1 MNFQANLPYIP
12 DRITVHLGA
21 PNDAS
26 APNVTLPF
34 IDYIKNV
41 ASSEIYPTWPE
52 SALRANIYAQISFAL
67 NRIYTEYYRSR
78 GYPFDITS
86 STAFDQ
92 YFVNGR
98 DIFENISRIV
108 DDIFNSYLRRPG
120 NVVPLFAQYCD
131 GINVS
136 CPGGLSQWG
145 SVSLANEGLLP
156 YQILQNYY
164 GNNLEI
170 VRDVPVGAIE
180 ASVPLFPLRIGSSND
195 DVRTVQIRLN
205 RISDNYPSIPK
216 IVRTDGIFLE
226 DTQDAVIRFQ
236 EIFDLSPD
244 GVVGQSTWYAIERI
258 YNSVKRLNELNSE
271 GVSLQD
277 VTNQYPEVL
286 QLGSTGIGVS
296 NLQYFIN
303 YVAAFYDTIPS
314 ITVDGVFGEATETAV
329 RAAQRTFGLAPDGIV
344 GEATWNALYNAYRGI
359 IQGIPVKFTEGITI
373 PYPGF
378 LLRVGAESDFVRVM
392 QEYLNYISMF
402 IPEIPSVNPT
412 GYFGTRTQDAVI
424 ALQNFVGLNP
434 NGVVGAITWEAITS
448 LYTDLYS
455 GNRVND
461 GQYPGY
467 EIGNNG

>member
-1 MNFQANLPYIP
+1 MNFSANLPFIP

-21 PNDAS
+21 PSNSS

-34 IDYIKNV
+34 VDYIKNV

-52 SALRANIYAQISFAL
+52 AALRANIFAQISFAL

-98 DIFENISRIV
+98 DIFENISQIV
-108 DDIFNSYLRRPG
+108 DDIFDSYLRRPG
-120 NVVPLFAQYCD
+120 SVEPLFAQYCD

-145 SVSLANEGLLP
+145 SVDLAEAGLAP
-156 YQILQNYY
+156 YEILQRYY
-164 GNNLEI
+164 GNDLEI
-170 VRDVPVGAIE
+170 VRNVPVGSLE
-180 ASVPLFPLRIGSSND
+180 ASAPPVSLRLGSSSD

-216 IVRTDGIFLE
+216 IVATDGIFLE
-226 DTQDAVIRFQ
+226 DTQAAVEQFQ
-236 EIFDLSPD
+236 RIFDLTPD
-244 GVVGQSTWYAIERI
+244 GIVGPSTWYAIERI

-271 GVSLQD
+271 GLSLEE

-286 QLGSTGIGVS
+286 RLGSTGIGVS
-296 NLQYFIN
+296 NLQYFID
-303 YVAAFYDTIPS
+303 YLSAFYGFIPS
-314 ITVDGVFGEATETAV
+314 IAIDGIFGESTEEAV
-329 RAAQRTFGLAPDGIV
+329 RATQTVLGLEPDGVV
-344 GEATWNALYNAYRGI
+344 GEITWNAIYNAYRGI
-359 IQGIPVKFTEGITI
+359 IEQLPIKFTEGLTI

-378 LLRVGAESDFVRVM
+378 LLRIGAESEVVRVM
-392 QEYLNYISMF
+392 QEYLNYIAEY
-402 IPEIPSVNPT
+402 IPELPSVNPT
-412 GYFGTRTQDAVI
+412 GYFGTQTQSAVI
-424 ALQNFVGLNP
+424 ALQRLVGLNP
-434 NGVVGAITWEAITS
+434 NGVVGAITWSEITG
-448 LYTDLYS
+448 LYEDLYA
-455 GNRVND
+455 GNRSND

-467 EIGNNG
+467 VVGS